1 MNFARQVP
9 GLNQRGNAFIEFTVL
24 LPLLL
29 LLLVGLVDLCMLL
42 DEQLTLVH
50 LGREAASVFSRG
62 AGFEETFAAITN
74 ADGALQL
81 DGDAGRI
88 ILTRI
93 ALDNRGRPVI
103 TAQRSI
109 GSLTRPS
116 RVGTLPAGA
125 ATAPATIPNGRDLH
139 PGMSIAVVELFSAQ
153 RFLLSN
159 AEIAP
164 GEGTIVLRSLA
175 AF

>member
-1 MNFARQVP
+1 VTFARR
-9 GLNQRGNAFIEFTVL
+9 LFRLDQRGNAFIEFTIL

-29 LLLVGLVDLCMLL
+29 LLLVGLVDLCLLL

-74 ADGALQL
+74 ADGSLRL
-81 DGDAGRI
+81 DGDAGRA

-93 ALDNRGRPVI
+93 SLDKKGRPVI

-109 GSLTRPS
+109 GNLARPS

-125 ATAPATIPNGRDLH
+125 ATAPATVPNGRNLQ
-139 PGMSIAVVELFSAQ
+139 PGMSIAVVELFSEQ
-153 RFLLSN
+153 RFIIGKT
-159 AEIAP
+159 EIAP
-164 GEGTIVLRSLA
+164 GDGTIVLRSLA